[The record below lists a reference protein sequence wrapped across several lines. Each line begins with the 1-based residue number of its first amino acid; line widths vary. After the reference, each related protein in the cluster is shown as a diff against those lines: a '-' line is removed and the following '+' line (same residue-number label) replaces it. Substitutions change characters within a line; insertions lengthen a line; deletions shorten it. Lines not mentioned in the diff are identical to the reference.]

1 DSDDDR
7 LNRIEAKLDTPLKH
21 ATSERPEFTHSPD
34 CRCVTLRG
42 RPYTMGPKQA
52 RVVQLLHEA
61 WKQGTPDL
69 SGSHLMESVEC
80 GSGKLSELFQQRDFS
95 GAFSGF
101 REIRMNEEAQA
112 ETATR
117 ETPARIEEHV
127 RYRLTGLLR
136 EFQLVF
142 RDKGL
147 VLRGHFDGRPVAISS
162 TTATT
167 GYALEH

>member
-1 DSDDDR
+1 MTTLR
-7 LNRIEAKLDTPLKH
+7 LVAGRRAAAEQKQEK
-21 ATSERPEFTHSPD
+21 
-34 CRCVTLRG
+34 RCVHCLPAAAPGETRKAIAIEVIANNQKE
-42 RPYTMGPKQA
+42 P
-52 RVVQLLHEA
+52 
-61 WKQGTPDL
+61 
-69 SGSHLMESVEC
+69 
-80 GSGKLSELFQQRDFS
+80 GKTSRNPLRDFS
-95 GAFSGF
+95 GALSGF

-147 VLRGHFDGRPVAISS
+147 VLRGHSDGRPVAISS

-167 GYALEH
+167 GYALEHHHEHA